1 MAERSEIVDGPV
13 PAPARRRPPFVAQ
26 LDLTSFG
33 AFVAGLLAA
42 LALIA
47 IFRSSPSTITKVS
60 VGIIIALA
68 LDPVITRFQHRFKWT
83 RVRAVV
89 VIALGLTIVFAGVI
103 VVLGPP
109 AVREARSF
117 TADIPSTVED
127 FYDFPIIGPRLERA
141 DASQK
146 VSDWIDKLPTRID
159 DDTIASAAE
168 TILGGVVTMLLVL
181 ITAIAVMLDG
191 EAIVARARRLLP
203 PSRRERADRAGRII
217 YRSIGRYF
225 AGSLFIAVL
234 NGLVILSVG
243 LALGIPLAPLAAIWS
258 MITNLIPQIGGFLG
272 GSFFVLLA
280 LSQSPLAGAIALV
293 VFLVYQQIEN
303 NILQPAIVGKAVN
316 LSPPT
321 TMLAALIGGAAAGVP
336 GALAA
341 TPLVGA
347 AKALFMT
354 FRQGAR
360 YDVDEPEERLN
371 TRLKRI
377 VARITHRGKG
387 DDGKGEGEGPEEEP
401 ISPDRIP
408 TPLPQP

>member
-1 MAERSEIVDGPV
+1 MAERSEHVEGPPPSPV
-13 PAPARRRPPFVAQ
+13 RRRSPFIAQ
-26 LDLTSFG
+26 LDLASFG

-47 IFRSSPSTITKVS
+47 IFRSSPSTITKVA
-60 VGIIIALA
+60 VGVIIALA
-68 LDPVITRFQHRFKWT
+68 LDPVVSRLQQRFRWT
-83 RVRAVV
+83 RGRSVV
-89 VIALGLTIVFAGVI
+89 VVALGLTLLFAGII

-109 AVREARSF
+109 AVREAGKF
-117 TADIPSTVED
+117 TSDIPSTVED
-127 FYDFPIIGPRLERA
+127 FYDFPIIGPKLERS

-146 VSDWIDKLPTRID
+146 VSDWIDRLPTRID
-159 DDTIASAAE
+159 DDTIANAAQ
-168 TILGGVVTMLLVL
+168 TIVGGVVTMLLVL
-181 ITAIAVMLDG
+181 ITAIAVMMDG
-191 EAIVARARRLLP
+191 EAIVARSRRLLP

-234 NGLVILSVG
+234 NGFVILAVG

-280 LSQSPLAGAIALV
+280 LSQSPLAGVIALV

-303 NILQPAIVGKAVN
+303 NVLQPAIVGKAVN

-360 YDVDEPEERLN
+360 YDEEEPEEKLN

-377 VARITHRGKG
+377 VARVTGRGKG
-387 DDGKGEGEGPEEEP
+387 DAVGEEAQEEP
-401 ISPDRIP
+401 ISPERLP
-408 TPLPQP
+408 TPLPQA

>member
-1 MAERSEIVDGPV
+1 MAERPETVEGELR
-13 PAPARRRPPFVAQ
+13 PAGRRRPPFVAQ

-33 AFVAGLLAA
+33 AFVGGLLVA
-42 LALIA
+42 LALVA
-47 IFRSSPSTITKVS
+47 VFRSSPSTITKVA
-60 VGIIIALA
+60 VGVIIALA
-68 LDPVITRFQHRFKWT
+68 LDPVVTRFQHRYQWT
-83 RVRAVV
+83 RARSVLVV
-89 VIALGLTIVFAGVI
+89 ALGLTVAFAAII

-109 AVREARSF
+109 AVREAGKF

-127 FYDFPIIGPRLERA
+127 FYDFPIIGHRLEQA
-141 DASQK
+141 NASQK

-159 DDTIASAAE
+159 DETIASTAQ
-168 TILGGVVTMLLVL
+168 TVVGGLVTMLLVL

-234 NGLVILSVG
+234 NGFVILSVG

-280 LSQSPLAGAIALV
+280 LSQSPLAGLIALV

-354 FRQGAR
+354 FRQGAH
-360 YDVDEPEERLN
+360 YDEEAPEERLN
-371 TRLKRI
+371 TRLKRF
-377 VARITHRGKG
+377 VARITRRRRPA
-387 DDGKGEGEGPEEEP
+387 DDDVASPAGEEP
-401 ISPDRIP
+401 TSGER
-408 TPLPQP
+408 LPSAMPRS